1 MLAFAIGGVV
11 GISAAVAGVI
21 VGARLARPSSIDPR
35 EVQRR
40 IEGRE
45 R

>member
-1 MLAFAIGGVV
+1 MFAAGGAV
-11 GISAAVAGVI
+11 GIAAAVAGLL

-40 IEGRE
+40 IEGRG